1 MKGLEIARAYYEQYG
16 EPMLREKF
24 PGLMP
29 FVAAG
34 LAGSGSECW
43 GFDDEISRDH
53 DFEPGFC
60 LFLPG
65 EDVVDRRTAF
75 ELERAYAALPKEFM
89 GLRRSLVA
97 PVGGPRHGV
106 LRTAEFM
113 TDKVGKADGN
123 LSLMEWLYMPE
134 FSLAEAVNG
143 EIFMDGYGEVTAIR
157 ERLRRRPEDV
167 RLKKLAGQ
175 LLLMGQSG
183 QYNYRRCLQHGETA
197 AAQLAAVEFVK
208 STMAAVFLLND
219 VYQPYYKWCFRA
231 MRALPKLALTAELLE
246 YLLTTDNEPDT
257 AEEKSRVM
265 EGIAA
270 DVIGELR
277 EQGLLGE
284 LREQGLTGTDVN
296 RETQGRGLTGAVGA
310 DLEKCAYTVND
321 RIGDAQ
327 IRNMHILAAV

>member
-24 PGLMP
+24 PELMP
-29 FVAAG
+29 FIAAG
-34 LAGSGSECW
+34 LTGSGSECW
-43 GFDDEISRDH
+43 GFDDEVSRDH

-183 QYNYRRCLQHGETA
+183 QYNYRRCLQHGEAA

-310 DLEKCAYTVND
+310 DLEKYAYMVND
-321 RIGDAQ
+321 MISDAQ
-327 IRNMHILAAV
+327 VRNMHILAAV